1 MRPAEGEDYFR
12 KFWGN
17 VVRAIAPDPRLQPD
31 RPQVARLDSTAE
43 VGKTIRLST
52 RLLDAVYRP
61 VRNAD
66 VRVKIT
72 SPGGKVT
79 QYLPRDGR
87 DTPGLYEYE
96 VSLDEAGA
104 WKVDVTHKDKTATET
119 ILAGNGLEELDEPRA
134 NPGAMAEFA
143 AVTGGKAFGAEEA
156 AALAQA
162 IDLTPTRKAEKV
174 VVTFWNLP
182 LTMAALIGLVCL
194 DCWLRKRRG
203 MV

>member
-1 MRPAEGEDYFR
+1 M
-12 KFWGN
+12 
-17 VVRAIAPDPRLQPD
+17 
-31 RPQVARLDSTAE
+31 
-43 VGKTIRLST
+43 
-52 RLLDAVYRP
+52 
-61 VRNAD
+61 
-66 VRVKIT
+66 RVKIT
-72 SPGGKVT
+72 SPSGTVT

-134 NPGAMAEFA
+134 NLAAMAEFA
-143 AVTGGKAFGAEEA
+143 SVTGGKAFGVEQA

-162 IDLTPTRKAEKV
+162 TALAQALDLTPTRTVEKV